1 MKIKTSSKIEN
12 IGQLISYCYDAALVQ
27 EKWGTFIKELN
38 KTVYAEQAFLRII
51 NSSLQ
56 NLEQTYSHNKDPY
69 WDQLYKE
76 HYIQKDFWINEIG
89 KAKKTL
95 IGCTHHL
102 ITDREYEKRE
112 FHSEFVSPQGT
123 HYSMGGKIY
132 INDNY
137 FGYLSLNRDRNKQ
150 GFEDENLELLQQ
162 LTPHIQKALLIN
174 NRTLDLELKE
184 SLLRDALNQLNSPL
198 LLVNKFGKVL
208 FINKLAENI
217 VEQYTGIHIKNG
229 QIYLQQ
235 QSDNKKLQQLIQQAT
250 GKTQQGNSMHYKYPG
265 THASLSIL
273 ISPINPDMVNND
285 TQNSKSALLLL
296 STHYT
301 HQSFSAELVSS
312 LYNLTPAEARLTIE
326 LCNGLTLNEI
336 AQKFSLSKNTLR
348 SQLRSCFSK
357 TEVSR
362 QVELVTLV
370 NEGPAGQLKKI

>member
-1 MKIKTSSKIEN
+1 MNIKTSSKIEN

-56 NLEQTYSHNKDPY
+56 DLEQTYSHNKDPY

-95 IGCTHHL
+95 IGCTHHVL
-102 ITDREYEKRE
+102 TDRQYEKRE

-137 FGYLSLNRDRNKQ
+137 FGYLSLNRDRKKQ

-174 NRTLDLELKE
+174 NKTRDLELKE

-217 VEQYTGIHIKNG
+217 VEQ
-229 QIYLQQ
+229 
-235 QSDNKKLQQLIQQAT
+235 
-250 GKTQQGNSMHYKYPG
+250 
-265 THASLSIL
+265 
-273 ISPINPDMVNND
+273 
-285 TQNSKSALLLL
+285 
-296 STHYT
+296 
-301 HQSFSAELVSS
+301 
-312 LYNLTPAEARLTIE
+312 
-326 LCNGLTLNEI
+326 
-336 AQKFSLSKNTLR
+336 
-348 SQLRSCFSK
+348 
-357 TEVSR
+357 
-362 QVELVTLV
+362 
-370 NEGPAGQLKKI
+370 